1 MTQHPPSDE
10 TGFRALF
17 EAAPGLFLVLDPGL
31 TIVAA
36 SDAYLQATMTERQR
50 IVGQG
55 IFEVFPDN
63 PDDDS
68 ATGVGNLRASLDR
81 VRTTLVAD
89 TMAVQKYDIR
99 RPDAE
104 GGAYEER
111 YWGAVNSPVLDASG
125 RLLYIIHRVEDVT
138 ERKATED
145 EVGAARAEAER
156 ANRAKADFLSQMSH
170 ELRTPLTAILGFAQ
184 LLEMDE
190 LSDEQRSSVGHIL
203 SAGRHLLDLINEI
216 LDISRIETGKLT
228 ISPEPVAID
237 ALLEEATAVVRPLAA
252 ARNVSLARAAVG
264 AEVHVLADRQRLRQV
279 MLNVL
284 SNALKYNRDGGAVT
298 ISCTVTPSGAV
309 KIAVADTGYGMAR
322 EHIERLFRPFDRLG
336 KELGSVEGTGLG
348 LALAHGLVVAMGGT
362 IEATSELDAG
372 TTFTIELALAEGPIA
387 RLERTM
393 PSVHSMAVRGAR
405 YVVLQ
410 IEDNVS
416 NIQLV
421 ERIMHRRPDIDFIT
435 ADHGRAGVDMA
446 RRRQPNLI
454 LLDLHLPDMPGHD
467 VLHELRTVPETREIP
482 IVVVS
487 ADATRTQMTRL
498 LDAGAFAYLTKPL
511 DVAQF
516 LQTIDLAI
524 ESGLVDGA
532 GETDEDAAAGQ

>member
-104 GGAYEER
+104 GGSYEER
-111 YWGAVNSPVLDASG
+111 YWSPVNSPVLDASG